1 MRFLLLI
8 FLLLVSTSNLA
19 AQCDSYMIGFKGLG
33 GVFDTKAFNE
43 YAGRNVDCSILF
55 EHQQITEAAELMS
68 RINKPYELYGFSAG
82 AASIIPFLNKVKR
95 QPRYIITVGAIS
107 STNVDFLRHEI
118 NFDNFFDDSGKH
130 NKSPGIYVRNMPHN
144 KIQQYVT
151 DFFK

>member
-1 MRFLLLI
+1 MFTS
-8 FLLLVSTSNLA
+8 STALA
-19 AQCDSYMIGFKGLG
+19 CNSYMIGFKGLG
-33 GVFDTKAFNE
+33 GVFDTKAFNT
-43 YAGRNVDCSILF
+43 YAARNVDCSILF
-55 EHQQITEAAELMS
+55 EHQQYAEAAELMS

-82 AASIIPFLNKVKR
+82 AASIIPFLKKVKR

-107 STNVDFLRHEI
+107 STNVDFSTYEI

-130 NKSPGIYVRNMPHN
+130 NKSPGIYVRNMPHS

>member
-1 MRFLLLI
+1 MFLI
-8 FLLLVSTSNLA
+8 FFTSSA
-19 AQCDSYMIGFKGLG
+19 AACNSYMIGFKGLG

-55 EHQQITEAAELMS
+55 EHQQIAEAAELMS
-68 RINKPYELYGFSAG
+68 RINKPYEIYGFSAG
-82 AASIIPFLNKVKR
+82 AASIMPFLKKVKR
-95 QPRYIITVGAIS
+95 QPRYIITVGAVS
-107 STNVDFLRHEI
+107 STNVDFSLYEI

-130 NKSPGIYVRNMPHN
+130 NKSPGIYVRNIPHN